1 MSRVGLNRLATTTVI
16 AQNDITT
23 ITEATPNQSIT
34 ANMTSDTTSIAV
46 EQYFI
51 TATADRVACT
61 PHTTMTQTNVP
72 AGIEQLETQF
82 SKGST
87 DPTTGTE
94 PFLDE
99 GDLFYNTNTNQ
110 LKVYRGSGTWD
121 ILLQAEGD
129 MDTLDGNTF

>member
-1 MSRVGLNRLATTTVI
+1 MSRIGQSRLATTEVI
-16 AQNDITT
+16 AAHPIIT
-23 ITEATPNQSIT
+23 ITESALNSVIANIT
-34 ANMTSDTTSIAV
+34 STSSTIQV

-51 TATADRVACT
+51 SATASGVLCSA
-61 PHTTMTQTNVP
+61 HNTMTQDNVQ
-72 AGIEQLETQF
+72 AAIEQLESQF
-82 SKGST
+82 GKGET
-87 DPTTGTE
+87 DPTPETE

-129 MDTLDGNTF
+129 MDTLDGSTF

>member
-1 MSRVGLNRLATTTVI
+1 MSRIGQNRLATTQVIVAHPKISITESALNNVI
-16 AQNDITT
+16 ADVTT
-23 ITEATPNQSIT
+23 ESQTV
-34 ANMTSDTTSIAV
+34 AV

-51 TATADRVACT
+51 SSIASGVACT
-61 PHTTMTQTNVP
+61 SHNTITQDNVQ
-72 AGIEQLETQF
+72 AAIEQLETQF
-82 SKGST
+82 SKGAT
-87 DPTTGTE
+87 DPTPETE

-129 MDTLDGNTF
+129 MDTLDGSTF

>member
-1 MSRVGLNRLATTTVI
+1 MSARTATTTGICSTSVT
-16 AQNDITT
+16 NITV
-23 ITEATPNQSIT
+23 TEANKKII
-34 ANMTSDTTSIAV
+34 ADTVNVETTVAI

-51 TATADRVACT
+51 SAIAAGVLTTAHND
-61 PHTTMTQTNVP
+61 MTQENVQS
-72 AGIEQLETQF
+72 AIEQLDAAF
-82 SKGST
+82 GRGPV
-87 DPTTGTE
+87 DPTTETE

-129 MDTLDGNTF
+129 MDTLDGSTF